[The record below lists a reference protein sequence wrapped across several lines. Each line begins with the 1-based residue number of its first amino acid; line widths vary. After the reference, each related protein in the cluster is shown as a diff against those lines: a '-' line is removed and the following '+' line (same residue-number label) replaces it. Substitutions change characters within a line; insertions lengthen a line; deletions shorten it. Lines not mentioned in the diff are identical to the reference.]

1 MLASYRL
8 GLAIVAAA
16 ILVAAGITLAVVP
29 AVPPGRAG
37 QDLGDGA
44 YPLGHFSLTE
54 RSGRTV
60 TDADLANDVWIASF
74 LFTRCPSSCPRIAE
88 VLRGL
93 QVGRLK
99 GVPVRLVSI
108 SVDPEHDTP
117 AVLSAF
123 AKVRDADPDRWWFLT
138 GDKDRIYRLI
148 LEEFHLPVAPGAEG
162 SAEAVAHS
170 DRLALVDQGNKVI
183 GIFSSDDPKAIDDL
197 VAKAKRR
204 AGLARPGM
212 RALPA
217 VNASLNATCGLLLA
231 LGLTFILSGRWR
243 PHAVCMISG
252 TVVGILFLG
261 CYLVYHYNVGSIPFR
276 GTGPARFLY
285 FTILISHTALA
296 ALGVVPLATM
306 TLARALRRRFD
317 AHARIARVTIPIWMY
332 VSITGVVIYVML
344 YQLPIPTSVPSV

>member
-16 ILVAAGITLAVVP
+16 ILLAAGLTLAVVP
-29 AVPPGRAG
+29 AVPTGRAG

-44 YPLGHFSLTE
+44 FPLGHFSLTE

-60 TDADLANDVWIASF
+60 TDADLAEDVWIASF
-74 LFTRCPSSCPRIAE
+74 LFTRCPSSCPKIAA
-88 VLRGL
+88 VLHGL
-93 QVGRLK
+93 QAGRLK
-99 GVPVRLVSI
+99 DVPVRLVSV

-117 AVLSAF
+117 EVLAAF
-123 AKVRDADPDRWWFLT
+123 ARAQDADPDRWWFLT
-138 GDKDRIYRLI
+138 GDKGRIYRLI

-170 DRLALVDQGNKVI
+170 DRLALVDRGNRVV
-183 GIFSSDDPKAIDDL
+183 GIFSSNDPEAIDAL
-197 VAKAKRR
+197 VARAKRR
-204 AGLARPGM
+204 AGLAKPWV

-231 LGLTFILSGRWR
+231 AGLAMILARRWR
-243 PHAVCMISG
+243 AHAACMIAG
-252 TVVGILFLG
+252 TAVGALFLG
-261 CYLVYHYNVGSIPFR
+261 CYLVYHYHVGSVPFR
-276 GTGPARFLY
+276 GTGAARFAY

-296 ALGVVPLATM
+296 ALGVVPLAAM
-306 TLARALRRRFD
+306 TLSRAIRRRFD
-317 AHARIARVTIPIWMY
+317 AHARIARVTFPIWMY

-344 YQLPIPTSVPSV
+344 YQLPIASSTLP